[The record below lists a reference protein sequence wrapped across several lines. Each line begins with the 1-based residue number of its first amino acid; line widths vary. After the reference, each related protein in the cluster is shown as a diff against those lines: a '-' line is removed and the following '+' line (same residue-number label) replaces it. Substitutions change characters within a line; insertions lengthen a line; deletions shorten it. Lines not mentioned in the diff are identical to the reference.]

1 MRLVCAP
8 QIAHRYKE
16 KAKKKVKEQKKVNN
30 GQRKAPHS
38 SIRRPAKRARSLRP
52 AASMPTVLPRILVTD
67 VNSLVYVPVVVGS
80 EGDTEGL
87 VSVEALGPLAM

>member
-1 MRLVCAP
+1 MCLVCAP

-16 KAKKKVKEQKKVNN
+16 KAKKNVKEQKKENN
-30 GQRKAPHS
+30 GKRKAPHS
-38 SIRRPAKRARSLRP
+38 SIPRPVRRAHSLQP
-52 AASMPTVLPRILVTD
+52 AASMPTVVPCILVAD

-87 VSVEALGPLAM
+87 VSVEALDPLAL